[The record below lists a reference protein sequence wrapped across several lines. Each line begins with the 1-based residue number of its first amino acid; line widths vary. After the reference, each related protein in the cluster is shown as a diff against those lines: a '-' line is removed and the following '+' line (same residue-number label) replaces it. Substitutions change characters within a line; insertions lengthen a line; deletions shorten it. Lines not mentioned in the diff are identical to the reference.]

1 LKGRN
6 AQCYARQLKKLA
18 VTHGLPQADL
28 LQSAGLYCIMQ
39 EQIDHIIV
47 ENRRDSFAS
56 ATTPGYLPCMG
67 NYDSKESD
75 IMHRKLL

>member
-1 LKGRN
+1 
-6 AQCYARQLKKLA
+6 
-18 VTHGLPQADL
+18 
-28 LQSAGLYCIMQ
+28 MQ